1 MRFGLIPTATAEGTI
16 LAHSMKLAG
25 GMLRKG
31 RRLTAADIDA
41 ITRSGIDT
49 IVAARLE
56 DSDVHEDEAAA
67 RVAGA
72 LAGPGLTVSAAYT
85 GRVNLFASVTGLV
98 VLDTERLHALN
109 LLDESVT
116 VATLPPFTP
125 VQAGQMVAT
134 VKIIPFATPAGV
146 VSETERLAA
155 GPPPLW
161 VAPWQGVRAGL
172 VQTLLPGTKPGMLDK
187 TRSATA
193 ERLSAVGASL
203 LAERRVDH
211 DPAAVAE
218 ALDGLRVEGCD
229 LLLVIGASA
238 ITDRRDALPAGIQQ
252 AGGDVLHFGM
262 PVDPGNL
269 LLLGR
274 LGGVPVLGLPGCA
287 RSPKLNGFDWVLQ
300 RLAAGLSVGRED
312 IMRMGVGGL
321 LAEIPSRPLP
331 RAAAT
336 SVPRAPRIAA
346 LVLAAGLSRRMGS
359 NKLLAEVDGVPL
371 VTWAVDAALASQAV
385 SVTVVT
391 GNQEEAVRAAL
402 TGRDVAFVRADDHAQ
417 GLSASLKAGLAT
429 VPDDVDGVVVL
440 LGDMPRVTPAVVNQ
454 LIAAYAPAEGRA
466 ICIPT
471 HQGRRGNPILW
482 DRQFI
487 PEMLAT
493 LSGDTGA
500 RSLLNFH
507 ADRLAEVE
515 VGDDGILLDV
525 DTPEALAALRGGI
538 SAG

>member
-1 MRFGLIPTATAEGTI
+1 
-16 LAHSMKLAG
+16 
-25 GMLRKG
+25 
-31 RRLTAADIDA
+31 
-41 ITRSGIDT
+41 
-49 IVAARLE
+49 
-56 DSDVHEDEAAA
+56 
-67 RVAGA
+67 
-72 LAGPGLTVSAAYT
+72 
-85 GRVNLFASVTGLV
+85 
-98 VLDTERLHALN
+98 
-109 LLDESVT
+109 
-116 VATLPPFTP
+116 
-125 VQAGQMVAT
+125 
-134 VKIIPFATPAGV
+134 
-146 VSETERLAA
+146 
-155 GPPPLW
+155 
-161 VAPWQGVRAGL
+161 
-172 VQTLLPGTKPGMLDK
+172 
-187 TRSATA
+187 
-193 ERLSAVGASL
+193 
-203 LAERRVDH
+203 
-211 DPAAVAE
+211 
-218 ALDGLRVEGCD
+218 
-229 LLLVIGASA
+229 
-238 ITDRRDALPAGIQQ
+238 
-252 AGGDVLHFGM
+252 
-262 PVDPGNL
+262 
-269 LLLGR
+269 
-274 LGGVPVLGLPGCA
+274 
-287 RSPKLNGFDWVLQ
+287 
-300 RLAAGLSVGRED
+300 
-312 IMRMGVGGL
+312 
-321 LAEIPSRPLP
+321 
-331 RAAAT
+331 
-336 SVPRAPRIAA
+336 
-346 LVLAAGLSRRMGS
+346 MGS